1 MNKPLKART
10 LGTFGIVLFGAFSS
24 LATAQYRDDYRGGD
38 YGDIRQTVARISF
51 LSGSVSFSRGD
62 EPDYWQAADRNV
74 PMTWGDRIYTG
85 RSSKM
90 ELQVHGGDFV
100 RLGPRTD
107 FAALNLTDD
116 TKQFSLR
123 SGVASIR
130 IRRLSNYEVFEIDTP
145 NAAVTFDRPGAYRLD
160 VDEQGFTRVSVRSGS
175 ATVAA
180 GGGEI
185 ALNAGEEMDIDGI
198 DEPRYDIVDLAGPD
212 SWDRWVSLRDDRR
225 NRTRSYRYVN
235 ADIVGAED
243 LDDYGRWDQ
252 VPNYGWA
259 WSPTSVSADW
269 APYRSGHWIWQDPW
283 GWTWVSTEAWG
294 WAPYHYGRW
303 TRVSSRWYWVPVAP
317 RVRSVD

>member
-1 MNKPLKART
+1 MSAKARILGT
-10 LGTFGIVLFGAFSS
+10 LGSIFFGLIAS
-24 LATAQYRDDYRGGD
+24 LATAQPRDE
-38 YGDIRQTVARISF
+38 YGEMRQTVARISF
-51 LSGSVSFSRGD
+51 LSGPVSFSRGD
-62 EPDYWQAADRNV
+62 DPEDWQPADRNV
-74 PMTWGDRIYTG
+74 PMTLGDRIYTG
-85 RSSKM
+85 SSSRM

-145 NAAVTFDRPGAYRLD
+145 NAAVTFDRPGAYRVD
-160 VDEQGFTRVSVRSGS
+160 VDEDGFTRVSVRSGS

-198 DEPRYDIVDLAGPD
+198 DEPRYDIVDLARPD

-259 WSPTSVSADW
+259 RPRGSRPGKRARNGRGSA
-269 APYRSGHWIWQDPW
+269 AVSGHGAEDVVLDL
-283 GWTWVSTEAWG
+283 GV
-294 WAPYHYGRW
+294 GRP
-303 TRVSSRWYWVPVAP
+303 SGPQP
-317 RVRSVD
+317 